1 MAACAAVT
9 VPLELIGAGVYRR
22 PRRLA
27 RALLPVAVFLVW
39 DAVAI
44 ARGDWSFSPEYVTG
58 LELPFAV
65 PVEELAFFVVVPL
78 CTLLTFEAVRRLL
91 RGGPARRGRDDA

>member
-9 VPLELIGAGVYRR
+9 APLELIGTGVYRR

-27 RALLPVAVFLVW
+27 AALLPVAAFLVW

-44 ARGDWSFSPEYVTG
+44 ARGHWSFSPEYVTG
-58 LELPFAV
+58 WVVPFAL

-91 RGGPARRGRDDA
+91 PRRWRHDA